1 MYIGIHFDI
10 SCGCVTIIYTKRTL
24 TELKINIF
32 YLHHEP
38 IDCAAMHND
47 KHTIKM
53 ILEYAQL
60 LSTAHRYL
68 DGTLTVS
75 LSDSGR
81 KRQTYTLDSN
91 LDAILYR
98 ATHINHPSAVWV
110 RKGVQ
115 HYHWLYSLLVAL
127 CKEYT
132 FRYGK
137 VHKVEREGL
146 MDALRVTPKNIPQD
160 TYWSEPTP
168 AMPDE
173 VKVEG
178 NSIASYRAYYINNKT
193 HLASW
198 RGKINSRNTPDWF
211 QTT

>member
-1 MYIGIHFDI
+1 M
-10 SCGCVTIIYTKRTL
+10 
-24 TELKINIF
+24 NIF

-60 LSTAHRYL
+60 LSTAHRVL
-68 DGTLTVS
+68 DGVPTIDRGGATGRQRTTYILPDNRDTV
-75 LSDSGR
+75 
-81 KRQTYTLDSN
+81 
-91 LDAILYR
+91 LYR

-132 FRYGK
+132 YRYGK

-146 MDALRVTPKNIPQD
+146 MDALRVVPKNIPQD

-198 RGKINSRNTPDWF
+198 RGKINSRNIPEWYNETP
-211 QTT
+211 TV